1 MTLILA
7 LPTAAGIVMA
17 SDTQY
22 TSGEVRCSGPKIY
35 TLNPNCAWAGAGEIA
50 LIQRVQEDIR
60 DISAR
65 HGLAEVRDTLAHVV
79 RQAVHA
85 LLELDVLTEFV
96 QNEPSMML
104 ALHPGD
110 FVFAEYRDETPRML
124 HIAANGTP
132 EWIPGFFASGNGAN
146 FAYALL
152 QKYQDIPLSL
162 ENAALL
168 AYRVIDESIQV
179 GAFGLDYPIDVWLI
193 GPKGIGRLDADEL
206 KQLATASETLR
217 GKEIHLLQQVPLHFK
232 PLRPKQKAV
241 K

>member
-1 MTLILA
+1 MILA

-85 LLELDVLTEFV
+85 LLELDVLTEFGEQV
-96 QNEPSMML
+96 SPYCFRVT
-104 ALHPGD
+104 HPRFLGS
-110 FVFAEYRDETPRML
+110 V
-124 HIAANGTP
+124 
-132 EWIPGFFASGNGAN
+132 
-146 FAYALL
+146 
-152 QKYQDIPLSL
+152 
-162 ENAALL
+162 AAL
-168 AYRVIDESIQV
+168 Q
-179 GAFGLDYPIDVWLI
+179 
-193 GPKGIGRLDADEL
+193 
-206 KQLATASETLR
+206 
-217 GKEIHLLQQVPLHFK
+217 
-232 PLRPKQKAV
+232 
-241 K
+241 